1 MFHRELWSK
10 CRANGTGRQGGCLA
24 RDRRGGVARFGEELE
39 GVVAPAAP
47 RGHLTP
53 CVGSAGVRGRWGT
66 PTLSLPTP
74 RNASLLHRFEV
85 FESQFAHKAVDLV
98 PNPNKN
104 TVSTVEH

>member
-1 MFHRELWSK
+1 MSIDVSSRVVVQMSREWHWE
-10 CRANGTGRQGGCLA
+10 AGGCLA

-53 CVGSAGVRGRWGT
+53 CVGSAGVRRRWGS

-74 RNASLLHRFEV
+74 RNASLLH
-85 FESQFAHKAVDLV
+85 
-98 PNPNKN
+98 
-104 TVSTVEH
+104 

>member
-1 MFHRELWSK
+1 MELLGISGYSDILSIDVSSSVWVEMSREW
-10 CRANGTGRQGGCLA
+10 QGGCLA

-39 GVVAPAAP
+39 GVVAPATP

-74 RNASLLHRFEV
+74 RNASLLH
-85 FESQFAHKAVDLV
+85 
-98 PNPNKN
+98 
-104 TVSTVEH
+104 